1 MNTQAPPAL
10 LEEMLRYSKTLD
22 PLPVD
27 SIAELTRLQTLD
39 VSSYSEA
46 DVRAEIIDPVLKIL
60 GYQKQTPFSAMRE
73 KNLKILDKDV
83 YIDYSMIVLEENFWI
98 IEAKRVK
105 RKELKFI
112 DTEVVQALQYA
123 GHPDIN
129 AALLVL
135 CDGRLFEVYDRE
147 ESLVTPVARVEVSR
161 LVQEFDLLRA
171 YLAPW
176 QAWFFQKRRVLRL
189 MDKVLGREMNMNR
202 LEEFRSDVN
211 RRLIDKRIV
220 VLQNY
225 QKMSHWEAGSQRAT
239 AYFKAADTREL
250 VDLHF
255 FLGHS
260 IDEMQTISSTLV
272 ERAEPSD
279 FHIFY
284 PIFPDQ
290 PRDTNDH
297 YWANALHFL
306 LTFEAS
312 GKDASWLPSFLGPMS
327 GGKRISDAA
336 KKLISLCLST
346 FDEDPARKLMLQYSA
361 AVRRLAK
368 IIMATMPGG
377 LAGGQ
382 TMHLFVRRTVDE
394 LDIAQFLSSPEGHNL
409 RQLDAIQARQ
419 TAKFRQ
425 DCEDD
430 RDNFLEPVAKQKL
443 KEIWQ
448 AERVLLGDGSAY
460 SAAKIAANLGEIR
473 STEHSWVVYDSLGH
487 DCLCSIGLFPK
498 WVDFVLS
505 EHRDSIERL
514 ARHGSW
520 KARELL
526 GLQVDVQVE
535 PLTMKECALRFFE
548 GDLTLCSAL
557 IDGYG
562 FSSIAQNSQASP

>member
-10 LEEMLRYSKTLD
+10 QEEMLRYSKTLD
-22 PLPVD
+22 PLPAD
-27 SIAELTRLQTLD
+27 SIAELARLQTLD

-60 GYQKQTPFSAMRE
+60 GYQKQTPFSAKRE

-105 RKELKFI
+105 RKDLKFI

-123 GHPDIN
+123 SHPDIN

-135 CDGRLFEVYDRE
+135 CDGRLFEIYDRE

-161 LVQEFDLLRA
+161 LVEDFDMLRA

-189 MDKVLGREMNMNR
+189 MDKVLSREMNMKR
-202 LEEFRSDVN
+202 LEEFRYDVN
-211 RRLIDKRIV
+211 RRLIDKRMV
-220 VLQNY
+220 VVQNFR
-225 QKMSHWEAGSQRAT
+225 KMSNWEAESQNST
-239 AYFKAADTREL
+239 AYLKAADTREL

-260 IDEMQTISSTLV
+260 IGDIGTISSTLV
-272 ERAEPSD
+272 ERARPGAFE
-279 FHIFY
+279 ILY
-284 PIFPDQ
+284 AIFPDQ

-306 LTFEAS
+306 LSLEAS
-312 GKDASWLPSFLGPMS
+312 AKDVSWFPSFLGQMH
-327 GGKRISDAA
+327 GGKATEAA
-336 KKLISLCLST
+336 KRLIELCLST
-346 FDEDPARKLMLQYSA
+346 FDNDPARKLVLQYSA
-361 AVRRLAK
+361 AVRRVAK
-368 IIMATMPGG
+368 IMMITFPGG
-377 LAGGQ
+377 LAGGKA
-382 TMHLFVRRTVDE
+382 MHHFVRGTVAE
-394 LDIAQFLSSPEGHNL
+394 LDIAQFLSSPEGHSL
-409 RQLDAIQARQ
+409 RQLDTMQMRQ
-419 TAKFRQ
+419 TARFIQ
-425 DCEDD
+425 DCQDD
-430 RDNFLEPVAKQKL
+430 HENFVEAVARQKL

-448 AERVLLGDGSAY
+448 AERALLGDGSDY
-460 SAAKIAANLGEIR
+460 RAADLAANLGEVR
-473 STEHSWVVYDSLGH
+473 PTKHAWVVYDSLGH

-498 WVDFVLS
+498 WVEFVLK
-505 EHRDSIERL
+505 EHRGSIERL

-526 GLQVDVQVE
+526 GLQVDDRVGS
-535 PLTMKECALRFFE
+535 LTMKECAERFFE
-548 GDLTLCSAL
+548 GDLPLCRAL
-557 IDGYG
+557 VDGYG
-562 FSSIAQNSQASP
+562 FSPIVQSSQDSP